1 MSNEITGQT
10 LYLVGTPIG
19 NLGDMTMRGL
29 DVLKGV
35 DTIAAEDTR
44 HTGKLLHHFQIKTP
58 QISYHQHNEQQRI
71 PDLIDRLK
79 SGKSIALVTDAGMPG
94 ISDPGYLLV
103 SACVAA
109 GIRVIPIPGV
119 TAVITAVS
127 ASGLPSDRFGF
138 EGFLPAKGQERKDRL
153 QAVSG
158 DSRTLVFYES
168 PHRLR
173 QTLADFAET
182 FGIDRQIVLARE
194 LTKLHEEFWRGE
206 IGAAIEHYTQVEPQG
221 EYAIVLAGAAVS
233 HPTLSDEAIDRA
245 LIELMLAGTS
255 RSQASRIV
263 AEQISQSRRYVYQLA
278 LAIDLDAAKSA
289 SSELAIN
296 ISPMTDFHHQNE

>member
-1 MSNEITGQT
+1 MSNEITGHT

-19 NLGDMTMRGL
+19 NLGDMTIRGL
-29 DVLKGV
+29 EVLKGV

-71 PDLIDRLK
+71 PELISQLQA
-79 SGKSIALVTDAGMPG
+79 GKSIALVTDAGMPG
-94 ISDPGYLLV
+94 IADPGYLLV
-103 SACVAA
+103 LACVAA
-109 GIRVIPIPGV
+109 GIRIIPIPGV

-127 ASGLPSDRFGF
+127 ASGLPSERFVF
-138 EGFLPAKGQERKDRL
+138 EGFLPVKGQERRDRL
-153 QAVSG
+153 QSVSG

-182 FGIDRQIVLARE
+182 FGVERNIVLGRE

-206 IGAAIEHYTQVEPQG
+206 IGAAIEHYTHVEPQG
-221 EYAIVLAGAAVS
+221 EYAIVVAGAAVT

-289 SSELAIN
+289 IGEIG
-296 ISPMTDFHHQNE
+296 Q